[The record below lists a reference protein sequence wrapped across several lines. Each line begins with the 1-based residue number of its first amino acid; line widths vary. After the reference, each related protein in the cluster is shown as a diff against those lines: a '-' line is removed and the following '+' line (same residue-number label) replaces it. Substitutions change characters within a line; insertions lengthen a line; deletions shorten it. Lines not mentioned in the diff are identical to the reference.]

1 MSLDKAKHVRRYHI
15 KPFFTFFFL
24 VFFRETIPRDGPPT
38 YRGHDIKYFYKIT
51 IATQRVKSK
60 VQSLHLPI
68 RVLPMIMRNEDILG
82 NDTNDDLTPTNPFL
96 EKREITE
103 LEVSWHHIKNLT
115 ARRLPKFYR
124 ITNKRGYVGRFC
136 LFKAFYK
143 LGEDV
148 VGSLDFT
155 NCEVK
160 CVQFTVKLQSEEFLK
175 SNNTEIQQETG
186 KVSTYT
192 NYHEVCLSMQ
202 QTQVILP
209 IPLQLTPTF
218 KTDLVDVKW
227 RLHFEFVTSTMMN
240 YSDADANTGE
250 WNAPEQITVE
260 TMIWNLP
267 ITIYLANPLQ
277 MYAPSIDNIL
287 LIK

>member
-1 MSLDKAKHVRRYHI
+1 MN
-15 KPFFTFFFL
+15 FL
-24 VFFRETIPRDGPPT
+24 QLTIVILLLFYFSDFFRETIPRAGPPT

-60 VQSLHLPI
+60 VQSLQLPI
-68 RVLPMIMRNEDILG
+68 RVLPIPIIIKSEDVLG

-96 EKREITE
+96 EKRDITE
-103 LEVSWHHIKNLT
+103 LEISWHHIKNMT

-148 VGSLDFT
+148 VGSLDFY

-160 CVQFTVKLQSEEFLK
+160 CVQFTVKLQSEEFVK
-175 SNNTEIQQETG
+175 SCNNQEVHQETG
-186 KVSTYT
+186 KVSTYS
-192 NYHEVCLSMQ
+192 NCHEVCLSMQ
-202 QTQVILP
+202 QTQVILS
-209 IPLQLTPTF
+209 IPLHLTPTF
-218 KTDLVDVKW
+218 KTDLVAVKW
-227 RLHFEFVTSTMMN
+227 RLHFEFVTSTMTN
-240 YSDADANTGE
+240 YKDENEKTGE
-250 WNAPEQITVE
+250 WNAPTEIPVE

-267 ITIYLANPLQ
+267 ITIYSANPLQ
-277 MYAPSIDNIL
+277 MYTPSIDNKL
-287 LIK
+287 VIK